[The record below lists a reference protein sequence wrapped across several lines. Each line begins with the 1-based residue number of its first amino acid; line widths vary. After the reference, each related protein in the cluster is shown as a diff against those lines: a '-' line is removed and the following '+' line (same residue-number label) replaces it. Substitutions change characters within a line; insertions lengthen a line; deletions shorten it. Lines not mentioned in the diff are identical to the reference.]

1 MLAADGVVVIDG
13 YTALLLLLLLRTEIP
28 AHVKV
33 HSRLFME

>member
-13 YTALLLLLLLRTEIP
+13 YTALLLLLRTEIP